1 MGRISLE
8 AMKAYLNRSIS
19 SMNSNKLNG
28 LLAEIDFR
36 KHLTSLGFGERVSP
50 GGWIARTKGPGIFG
64 SKTVAFF
71 PETILP
77 AIDYP
82 SGRELPVPR
91 HGLHTIC
98 ATFHQSGISGYSCS
112 PVVESDNNVETIKWQ
127 CVQLGLPQQQQYQA
141 FPDSMVG
148 FTRRGRKHNFLCS
161 HSDVAGVPDD
171 AVPDEFT
178 KEHLRVTFQNRY
190 MAEVSD
196 IDGILWGNQYTYPV
210 EIKEKTPATDA
221 DMGEYFGLD
230 VGPFVKLAFYA
241 AKRGTLHS
249 IFVVREV
256 SDQTTRN
263 LVAWWYIT
271 FERLA
276 QYASWVMRAGGK
288 SMTGGRSAVVRI
300 PKCEFTPLTRENL
313 MSL

>member
-1 MGRISLE
+1 MTRMSIDS
-8 AMKAYLNRSIS
+8 MKEFLQRSIPD
-19 SMNSNKLNG
+19 MNRHKLNG
-28 LLAEIDFR
+28 LLAESDFR
-36 KHLTSLGFGERVSP
+36 HHLDQLGCGDKLSP
-50 GGWIARTKGPGIFG
+50 GGWIARTGGSDIFG
-64 SKTVAFF
+64 KRSVAFF
-71 PETILP
+71 PETVQPDTDYHATSVLP
-77 AIDYP
+77 LPKAGFHNTCTAFYQNGIAGYYCAPTIRNNDDYT
-82 SGRELPVPR
+82 SVM
-91 HGLHTIC
+91 
-98 ATFHQSGISGYSCS
+98 
-112 PVVESDNNVETIKWQ
+112 WQ
-127 CVQLGLPQQQQYQA
+127 CVQLGLPQEQQYHA
-141 FPDSMVG
+141 FPDSMAG
-148 FTRRGRKHNFLCS
+148 FTRRKRTYNCLRYDA
-161 HSDVAGVPDD
+161 DVAGIPDD

-178 KEHLRVTFQNRY
+178 KEHLRVAFQNRY

-196 IDGILWGNQYTYPV
+196 IDGILWDNQYTYAI
-210 EIKEKTPATDA
+210 EIKEKTPATDN